1 LLSFDDE
8 FVGDVDVGDLD
19 DVGAYAF
26 NGAIYK
32 DIVAATPTINI
43 FCLFNLFVKLR
54 SRSTHLKLVVAS
66 KFTSYTLH
74 LEVEHLSVK

>member
-1 LLSFDDE
+1 MLSFDDE

-54 SRSTHLKLVVAS
+54 ARISQKYPFKTRRGIKIH
-66 KFTSYTLH
+66 FLH
-74 LEVEHLSVK
+74 PSS